1 MLGLDRGIAA
11 GFYRRNERIGMPIV
25 TVPGRRRQLRQE
37 PTISVV
43 LQGRTWVLAQH
54 RSGGTSGLKVNWVG
68 SHRSSYARDVLHYT
82 VTLVMLV
89 CATTG
94 QNRPDLRSC
103 RGRE

>member
-43 LQGRTWVLAQH
+43 CRAAHGFLRSTTAPTPPLVEFGIRRTPLQFSVLA
-54 RSGGTSGLKVNWVG
+54 RFSKGV
-68 SHRSSYARDVLHYT
+68 
-82 VTLVMLV
+82 
-89 CATTG
+89 
-94 QNRPDLRSC
+94 
-103 RGRE
+103 

>member
-43 LQGRTWVLAQH
+43 CRAAHGFLRSTGIKHAKRLKNGGAIGCPLKSLSCFSRVSSRL
-54 RSGGTSGLKVNWVG
+54 SGGPHEYWG
-68 SHRSSYARDVLHYT
+68 
-82 VTLVMLV
+82 
-89 CATTG
+89 
-94 QNRPDLRSC
+94 
-103 RGRE
+103 

>member
-43 LQGRTWVLAQH
+43 CRAAHGFS
-54 RSGGTSGLKVNWVG
+54 RSTTMKTKKAILYIDVDDTLIACDRDSVGLDGYN
-68 SHRSSYARDVLHYT
+68 
-82 VTLVMLV
+82 
-89 CATTG
+89 
-94 QNRPDLRSC
+94 LRQRVVS
-103 RGRE
+103 RLRELTKH

>member
-43 LQGRTWVLAQH
+43 CRAAHGFL
-54 RSGGTSGLKVNWVG
+54 RSTSVELLEGLGVGG
-68 SHRSSYARDVLHYT
+68 RDVAVAH
-82 VTLVMLV
+82 VFADDGAVF
-89 CATTG
+89 G
-94 QNRPDLRSC
+94 FRPVRC
-103 RGRE
+103 RCCGGDGFWSVR

>member
-43 LQGRTWVLAQH
+43 CRAAHGF
-54 RSGGTSGLKVNWVG
+54 
-68 SHRSSYARDVLHYT
+68 
-82 VTLVMLV
+82 
-89 CATTG
+89 
-94 QNRPDLRSC
+94 LRST
-103 RGRE
+103 GRSRSRIPRLRFAHRQQDAFFAVANAETKP

>member
-43 LQGRTWVLAQH
+43 CRAAHGFL
-54 RSGGTSGLKVNWVG
+54 RS
-68 SHRSSYARDVLHYT
+68 
-82 VTLVMLV
+82 
-89 CATTG
+89 TTG
-94 QNRPDLRSC
+94 SRYSNDGKLIT
-103 RGRE
+103 

>member
-43 LQGRTWVLAQH
+43 CRAAHGF
-54 RSGGTSGLKVNWVG
+54 
-68 SHRSSYARDVLHYT
+68 
-82 VTLVMLV
+82 
-89 CATTG
+89 
-94 QNRPDLRSC
+94 LRSTTLLFGKPLANALC
-103 RGRE
+103 KLLIRRVWITRVKGSANR

>member
-43 LQGRTWVLAQH
+43 CRAAHGFLRSTAAQH
-54 RSGGTSGLKVNWVG
+54 DNCLILCLQASE
-68 SHRSSYARDVLHYT
+68 
-82 VTLVMLV
+82 MLRR
-89 CATTG
+89 AI
-94 QNRPDLRSC
+94 QSPQLF
-103 RGRE
+103 

>member
-43 LQGRTWVLAQH
+43 CRAAHGFLRSTAVTLAVFFSALVGIGSGYYPARKAAYSQPRGRT
-54 RSGGTSGLKVNWVG
+54 
-68 SHRSSYARDVLHYT
+68 
-82 VTLVMLV
+82 LVQPETAKAHDHFLI
-89 CATTG
+89 A
-94 QNRPDLRSC
+94 
-103 RGRE
+103 

>member
-43 LQGRTWVLAQH
+43 CRAAHGFL
-54 RSGGTSGLKVNWVG
+54 RSTAWS
-68 SHRSSYARDVLHYT
+68 
-82 VTLVMLV
+82 
-89 CATTG
+89 
-94 QNRPDLRSC
+94 PDLVFGFIGGYLILRMPT
-103 RGRE
+103 